1 MRDRS
6 SSLPNIAVMC
16 LILSLFVLRSGHY
29 GTTVYVTL
37 LLEFWFGV
45 LSVHWCSFECLLI
58 LTSKLIFL
66 CKIFAGTESIHAICT
81 SKWICLCKIFAGTE
95 SIHAIY
101 TSKLISP
108 WNIFVSTN
116 SGKSQVA
123 PFGSIMVDRIL
134 GFISLI
140 SLHNLYILFHGTST
154 FWIKYGMW
162 HKRNTKYMDVVYGRQ
177 TIYIWWHMHASNIS
191 LIWHKTSLIWSEGV
205 LV

>member
-66 CKIFAGTESIHAICT
+66 CKIFAGTESIHAIC
-81 SKWICLCKIFAGTE
+81 
-95 SIHAIY
+95 